1 MTAMARGSRI
11 HVCSH
16 VDAVGELRVVSEDKV
31 RIYRFEFSEMF
42 GPTFIDI
49 KGEPWKRPPSPNG
62 KIWAAFEAWQ
72 ATSKWAR
79 KPEAKA

>member
-1 MTAMARGSRI
+1 MTLIAIGKNRV

-16 VDAVGELRVVSEDKV
+16 VDAFVQTKV
-31 RIYRFEFSEMF
+31 EGRTYQFEFSE
-42 GPTFIDI
+42 
-49 KGEPWKRPPSPNG
+49 G

-79 KPEAKA
+79 KEEAKP